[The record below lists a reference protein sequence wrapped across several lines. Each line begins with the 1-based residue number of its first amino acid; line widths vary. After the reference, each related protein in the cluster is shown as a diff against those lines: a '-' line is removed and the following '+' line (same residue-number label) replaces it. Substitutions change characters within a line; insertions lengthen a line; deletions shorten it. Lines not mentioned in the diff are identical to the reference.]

1 MRRPLGLR
9 TWCGVVTALGIFLL
23 CGTVF
28 ATQSNR
34 IPPPPDR
41 WATDEAGF
49 ITAGTRAE
57 IDSQLE
63 AFERETGHQVL
74 LYVSRTTGDVP
85 LEDFAARAFAAWKVG
100 RKGLDD
106 GLVLFIFADN
116 HRIRIETGYGLEGVI
131 PDAVA
136 GRVINNILVP
146 GIQRGDADGAVRE
159 AVSSLLETISGK
171 PAPGTGEPVRSRTSS
186 ESEVPPIF
194 MIIAGIIFL
203 IILITHPRLALWLLY
218 TLLAGGRGGGGGF
231 GGGGG
236 GGFSGGGGRSGGGG
250 ASGGW

>member
-9 TWCGVVTALGIFLL
+9 TRRGVITAPGIFLL
-23 CGTVF
+23 CGIVF
-28 ATQSNR
+28 AAQANR

-49 ITAGTRAE
+49 ISAGTRAE
-57 IDSQLE
+57 IDTRLE
-63 AFERETGHQVL
+63 AYERETGHQVL
-74 LYVSRTTGDVP
+74 LYISRTTGDMP
-85 LEDFAARAFAAWKVG
+85 LEDFTARSFAAWKVG

-106 GLVLFIFADN
+106 GLVLFIFADD
-116 HRIRIETGYGLEGVI
+116 HKIRIETGYGLEGIV

-171 PAPGTGEPVRSRTSS
+171 TVPGTGEPVRSRTSS
-186 ESEVPPIF
+186 EGEVPPLF

-203 IILITHPRLALWLLY
+203 IILITNPRLALWLLY
-218 TLLAGGRGGGGGF
+218 TLLSGGGRGGGGG
-231 GGGGG
+231 GGR
-236 GGFSGGGGRSGGGG
+236 FSGGGGRSGGGG